1 MSEEG
6 RHASAISEHDKAVLG
21 RIFNPETPYFDDE
34 RGEEGT
40 FATSCNNQCLN
51 ENVSIHEEEAKSLE
65 VDAVKEAEN
74 GNLSSAIEI
83 LGRAIDL
90 APSRASGYNNRAQAL
105 RLKGDTKGAMEDLN
119 MAIDFCS
126 SGNEGICQAHIQR
139 GMLRRLEG
147 DDAGALADFQ
157 KASNLGSEF
166 ARQMTV
172 MLNPYAAMC
181 NQMLCEVIGKLI
193 SGDE

>member
-1 MSEEG
+1 MSDE
-6 RHASAISEHDKAVLG
+6 RQRSTISEHDKAVLA
-21 RIFNPETPYFDDE
+21 RIFSPEAPYPQDDDDDANDS
-34 RGEEGT
+34 T
-40 FATSCNNQCLN
+40 TSAVSQLI
-51 ENVSIHEEEAKSLE
+51 EDVNVHEEEAIALE
-65 VDAVKEAEN
+65 IDAVKEAEN
-74 GNLSSAIEI
+74 GNLSVAIEM

-126 SGNEGICQAHIQR
+126 GGETGVCQAHIQR
-139 GMLRRLEG
+139 GMLRRLAG
-147 DDAGALADFQ
+147 DDNGALDDFQ
-157 KASNLGSEF
+157 KAANLGNDF

-181 NQMLCEVIGKLI
+181 NQMLFEVIGKLI